1 MRLSR
6 FGESFTKKSGILE
19 LMEDLGRAM
28 AKMGD
33 KEELKM
39 LGGWRLDR
47 KAFKNQCHFKFS

>member
-1 MRLSR
+1 LSR